1 PCFSDSTV
9 LQQEKAVEY
18 RILEHRNL
26 YGGKESLE
34 EVFSFLV
41 VGLDDFQVAGLNYSL
56 FSSSRL
62 LQIPIPTCSTDAV
75 SDNKCSSLI
84 KFSHSPSTPCNT
96 RNSFQQLAVS
106 MERCLP
112 VGDDHH
118 GRDNIPSLQQSVP
131 TSAEDYL
138 MNVRHEAN
146 NCPDVVVAENFDSS
160 RFNSRRTVNYTKS
173 SSLLPTPPSE
183 EIQDFL
189 IHTFSENRQKF
200 MQYKAKFMKSN
211 SKIDINFPAMKDEN
225 GWLTFCLGS
234 NKHRG
239 NPPTLA
245 LLASMKYAVLIK
257 AFENLTEGFNQKEF
271 TDLFGQWL
279 YALLVCVEK
288 PLLPETTSMLRIL
301 ARNCSERRET
311 LATDDHLVSALNLII
326 VIVARYFSQT
336 DLI

>member
-1 PCFSDSTV
+1 
-9 LQQEKAVEY
+9 
-18 RILEHRNL
+18 
-26 YGGKESLE
+26 
-34 EVFSFLV
+34 
-41 VGLDDFQVAGLNYSL
+41 
-56 FSSSRL
+56 
-62 LQIPIPTCSTDAV
+62 
-75 SDNKCSSLI
+75 
-84 KFSHSPSTPCNT
+84 
-96 RNSFQQLAVS
+96 

-189 IHTFSENRQKF
+189 IHTFSENRQ
-200 MQYKAKFMKSN
+200 
-211 SKIDINFPAMKDEN
+211 PAMKDEN

-326 VIVARYFSQT
+326 VIVARSLEIG
-336 DLI
+336 DLQYTVAVTAILDAQDSKTSA